1 MDASTAQSAAPARKK
16 RTRYFET
23 YIGKVLKKDSG
34 SQIKG
39 ITSNAK
45 QQFNSFLCILARII
59 VSHAVSLT
67 ELSQKRT
74 ISDKEIKNAVGM
86 ILSTDFHRSI
96 TNACDASQKAYNECE
111 TSGCSRQ
118 EKANIV
124 FPPSIA
130 EKFIRGYGLNKIM
143 VTSNSPLALA
153 VALEEICSKLMAGA
167 TQSACSM
174 KRCRITIRD
183 LEMSARE
190 DPDISMIMRKNN
202 ITFLGGGVVP
212 FLHPSLKVKP
222 AKRKKKAA
230 PPGDD
235 KQPTAKKT
243 HRFRPGTVAVREIRK
258 YQRTSNC
265 LTFPKY
271 PFEKIVRN
279 ILESSSDREEKVK
292 VSKEVFTVLQYF
304 VEQHLVGILSAANK
318 VAIHSQRI
326 KVIASD
332 IRIVQEIRNELP
344 SETELASDADKK
356 DTSSTLENAD
366 SSQTPTF
373 EEIDTNNDGVISKEE
388 WVAAMK

>member
-1 MDASTAQSAAPARKK
+1 MDASTAQSVVATRKK

-34 SQIKG
+34 NQIKG

-45 QQFNSFLCILARII
+45 QQFNSFLCIVARAI
-59 VSHAVSLT
+59 VGNAVSLT

-86 ILSTDFHRSI
+86 MVSAEFHSKIMTLCELSL
-96 TNACDASQKAYNECE
+96 KAYNECE
-111 TSGCSRQ
+111 TTGCSRQ

-130 EKFIRGYGLNKIM
+130 EKFIRGYGLHKIM
-143 VTSNSPLALA
+143 VTSNSPLVLA
-153 VALEEICSKLMAGA
+153 VALEAICSRLMEGA
-167 TQSACSM
+167 TKSACSM
-174 KRCRITIRD
+174 KRCRVTIRD
-183 LEMSARE
+183 LEMSAQE
-190 DPDISMIMRKNN
+190 DPDIGMIMHKNN
-202 ITFLGGGVVP
+202 ISFLGGGVVP
-212 FLHPSLKVKP
+212 YLHPSLKVKP
-222 AKRKKKAA
+222 AKRKKKAVSN
-230 PPGDD
+230 DD
-235 KQPTAKKT
+235 SQPVVKKS

-279 ILESSSDREEKVK
+279 LIEGSSGREDKVK

-304 VEQHLVGILSAANK
+304 IEQQLVGVLTAANK
-318 VAIHSQRI
+318 IAIHSQRI
-326 KVIASD
+326 KVIAAD
-332 IRIVQEIRNELP
+332 IRIVQEIRNEL
-344 SETELASDADKK
+344 SIGELKSDKDEASR
-356 DTSSTLENAD
+356 SNSTTKEEHSD
-366 SSQTPTF
+366 SVPTF

>member
-1 MDASTAQSAAPARKK
+1 MDANTAQSVVATRKK

-23 YIGKVLKKDSG
+23 YIGKVLKKDSS

-45 QQFNSFLCILARII
+45 QQFNSFLCIVARAI
-59 VSHAVSLT
+59 VRNAVSLT

-86 ILSTDFHRSI
+86 MVSTGFHSKI
-96 TNACDASQKAYNECE
+96 MDLCDKSLKAYQECE
-111 TSGCSRQ
+111 TTGCRRQ

-143 VTSNSPLALA
+143 VTSNSPLVLA
-153 VALEEICSKLMAGA
+153 VALEAICSKLMGGA

-174 KRCRITIRD
+174 KRCRVTIRD
-183 LEMSARE
+183 LELSAQE
-190 DPDISMIMRKNN
+190 DHDISMIMRRNN
-202 ITFLGGGVVP
+202 VSFLGGGVVP

-222 AKRKKKAA
+222 AKRKKKVAST
-230 PPGDD
+230 DD
-235 KQPTAKKT
+235 SQPAVKKT
-243 HRFRPGTVAVREIRK
+243 HRFRPGTVAVREIKK

-279 ILESSSDREEKVK
+279 LLGESSNREEKVK

-304 VEQHLVGILSAANK
+304 VEQHLVGVLSAANK

-332 IRIVQEIRNELP
+332 IRIVQEIRNELSSATLGKVESSVDSVEVKEDVTDSVP
-344 SETELASDADKK
+344 S
-356 DTSSTLENAD
+356 
-366 SSQTPTF
+366 F
-373 EEIDTNNDGVISKEE
+373 EDIDTNHDGVITKDE

>member
-1 MDASTAQSAAPARKK
+1 MDASNAQSVVATRKK

-45 QQFNSFLCILARII
+45 QQFNSFLCIVARAI
-59 VSHAVSLT
+59 VGNAVALT

-86 ILSTDFHRSI
+86 MISTDFHDKI
-96 TNACDASQKAYNECE
+96 MGLCDVSLKAYSECE
-111 TSGCSRQ
+111 TTGCSRQ

-143 VTSNSPLALA
+143 VTSNSPLVLA
-153 VALEEICSKLMAGA
+153 VALEAICSKLMDGA
-167 TQSACSM
+167 TRSACSM
-174 KRCRITIRD
+174 KRCRVTIRD
-183 LEMSARE
+183 LEMSAQ
-190 DPDISMIMRKNN
+190 DDLDISMIMRKNN
-202 ITFLGGGVVP
+202 ISFLGGGVVP

-222 AKRKKKAA
+222 AKRKKKVATS
-230 PPGDD
+230 DD
-235 KQPTAKKT
+235 SQPAAKKS

-265 LTFPKY
+265 LTFPKF

-279 ILESSSDREEKVK
+279 LLEESSNREEKVK

-304 VEQHLVGILSAANK
+304 IEQHLVGVLTAANK
-318 VAIHSQRI
+318 IAIHSQRI

-332 IRIVQEIRNELP
+332 IRVVQEIRNELSFEELKGGKVEAITPAVKGVEQVESTP
-344 SETELASDADKK
+344 S
-356 DTSSTLENAD
+356 
-366 SSQTPTF
+366 F
-373 EEIDTNNDGVISKEE
+373 EEIDTNHDGVISKDE
-388 WVAAMK
+388 WTAAMK